1 MKKQGFFGR
10 RGGGRMYRYSGS
22 NRYRN
27 VMRSHRYQPIL
38 IIVVIVAAVFVILKL
53 AGVGSLD
60 VGNYERQ
67 RNARLRS
74 EAQSAVTQVNTLS
87 RLGATTTSN
96 TLGKVRQYVHG
107 VEVLNDLNISMY
119 GEVGRLFQQ
128 SVFDNIYNIIDQYDS
143 NLSTGSKVNE
153 SLTLLSEAV
162 SALFDMVQQLIGA
175 T

>member
-1 MKKQGFFGR
+1 
-10 RGGGRMYRYSGS
+10 MYRYSGNS
-22 NRYRN
+22 RYRN
-27 VMRSHRYQPIL
+27 VMRSHRYQSIL
-38 IIVVIVAAVFVILKL
+38 LILLLLVIVVVVLKL
-53 AGVGSLD
+53 VGVGSLD

-74 EAQSAVTQVNTLS
+74 EMQNAVTQVNTLS

-96 TLGKVRQYVHG
+96 TLGKIRQYVHG
-107 VEVLNDLNISMY
+107 VEVINELNISMY

-128 SVFDNIYNIIDQYDS
+128 SVFDNIYSIIDQYDS

-153 SLTLLSEAV
+153 SLNSLNEAV
-162 SALFDMVQQLIGA
+162 AELNTMTLALIGA

>member
-1 MKKQGFFGR
+1 
-10 RGGGRMYRYSGS
+10 MYRYSGN

-27 VMRSHRYQPIL
+27 VMRSHRYQPVIVIIL
-38 IIVVIVAAVFVILKL
+38 IVIAVVVILKL
-53 AGVGSLD
+53 VGVGSLD
-60 VGNYERQ
+60 EGNYERQ

-74 EAQSAVTQVNTLS
+74 EVQNAVSQVNTLS

-96 TLGKVRQYVHG
+96 TLGKIRQYVHG
-107 VEVLNDLNISMY
+107 VEVLNELNISMY

-128 SVFDNIYNIIDQYDS
+128 AVFDNIYTIIDQYDS

-162 SALFDMVQQLIGA
+162 TTLSDSTLELIGA
-175 T
+175 TQ